1 MIINNL
7 HMISHMV
14 AIWNSGGSTPVKF
27 SPLLSWSGSL
37 PFVSVLVDIFKH
49 AGTWVSSQVRQ
60 LHRTLLEGMHW
71 VLACFEFENVPKMAS
86 LLALG
91 SRFAHSGGSQMQEDF
106 RPPPID
112 AFPKPVYWAQVCCQ
126 SALWPASDWI

>member
-27 SPLLSWSGSL
+27 SPLLSWSGS
-37 PFVSVLVDIFKH
+37 
-49 AGTWVSSQVRQ
+49 